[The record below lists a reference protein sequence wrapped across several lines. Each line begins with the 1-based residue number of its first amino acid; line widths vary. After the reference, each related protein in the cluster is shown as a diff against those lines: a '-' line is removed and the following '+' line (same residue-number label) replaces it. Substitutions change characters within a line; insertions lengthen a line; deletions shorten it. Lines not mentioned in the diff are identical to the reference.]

1 MTDANALV
9 AELIASHR
17 ARLGLSLEDA
27 ASRCSLEPQRL
38 AEAEAAEIQ
47 LSDIELGQLA
57 DAYGVD
63 ITAFFGGRVTP
74 LQYLFGAG

>member
-1 MTDANALV
+1 MTAAGELV
-9 AELIASHR
+9 AQLIASHR
-17 ARLGLSLEDA
+17 MRLGLSLEEAADRSSIDA
-27 ASRCSLEPQRL
+27 ERL
-38 AEAEAAEIQ
+38 AEAESAESR
-47 LSDIELGQLA
+47 LSEAELQGLA

>member
-1 MTDANALV
+1 MSDAADLV

-17 ARLGLSLEDA
+17 TRLGLSLEDA
-27 ASRCSLEPQRL
+27 AARASIEPQRL
-38 AEAEAAEIQ
+38 AEAEAAETP
-47 LSDIELGQLA
+47 LGEAELHKLA

-63 ITAFFGGRVTP
+63 ITAFFGGHITP

>member
-1 MTDANALV
+1 MTEGTDLV
-9 AELIASHR
+9 AEQIASHR

-27 ASRCSLEPQRL
+27 ASRSSIDMQRL
-38 AEAEAAEIQ
+38 AEAENSESRLSEAELQ
-47 LSDIELGQLA
+47 QLA

-63 ITAFFGGRVTP
+63 VTAFFGGRVTP

>member
-1 MTDANALV
+1 MTDGTQLV

-17 ARLGLSLEDA
+17 MRLGLSLEQA
-27 ASRCSLEPQRL
+27 ADRSSIDLQRL
-38 AEAEAAEIQ
+38 AEAESAEAR
-47 LSDIELGQLA
+47 LSEAELQELA